1 MGTAAELVAGAEE
14 LALDGAGGGLLA
26 VGDLGVAEADG
37 LQREVVALAACE
49 RLEALAGVEAVGDL
63 VGQLGAGRC
72 GLGQLAGL
80 AGVREKTAGGLLAL
94 AGRAVTRMS
103 PPRAA
108 ATRAPAG
115 PGGPGAGALGR
126 GAARAEVARRL
137 RRGAGGS

>member
-1 MGTAAELVAGAEE
+1 MGSAAELVVGAQE

-72 GLGQLAGL
+72 GLGQLARL

-94 AGRAVTRMS
+94 AGRAVPGCHRHA
-103 PPRAA
+103 PQPREPLPVQGD
-108 ATRAPAG
+108 RA
-115 PGGPGAGALGR
+115 L
-126 GAARAEVARRL
+126 ARSVAVRL
-137 RRGAGGS
+137 ELKLPVG